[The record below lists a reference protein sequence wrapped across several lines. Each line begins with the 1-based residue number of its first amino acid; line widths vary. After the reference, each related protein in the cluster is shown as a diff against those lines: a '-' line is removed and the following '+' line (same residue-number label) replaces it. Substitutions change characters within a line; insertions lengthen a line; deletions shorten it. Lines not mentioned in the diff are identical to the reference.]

1 MRPWIETATL
11 KQSAFPNL
19 REVVY
24 FNDRDVHA
32 WPFDL
37 GRPDWRVV
45 ESLAA
50 N

>member
-1 MRPWIETATL
+1 M
-11 KQSAFPNL
+11 KQSDFP
-19 REVVY
+19 EFQDIVY

-37 GRPDWRVV
+37 VRPDWRVI
-45 ESLAA
+45 EDAS